1 MTDRIVAEGDIIPVS
16 DNGLIALI
24 HGERNEIVSLVMQ
37 SSSRCIRNGGHHA
50 IEISSG
56 NGNFARDGIADAIR
70 RLRNRGLANHL
81 DRRTCNGGCSL
92 RHELYSIAPCSFGPR
107 YNRDMPAVRQPRW
120 YVIPLRVLLL
130 SFLLTLLAFAV
141 SLLLAILGMLITAR
155 LRGFQPDMT
164 LAYRNIALPIALA
177 AGVVTLIV
185 TTVLEIRNYRQAR
198 ALAQIARASR

>member
-1 MTDRIVAEGDIIPVS
+1 
-16 DNGLIALI
+16 
-24 HGERNEIVSLVMQ
+24 
-37 SSSRCIRNGGHHA
+37 
-50 IEISSG
+50 
-56 NGNFARDGIADAIR
+56 
-70 RLRNRGLANHL
+70 
-81 DRRTCNGGCSL
+81 
-92 RHELYSIAPCSFGPR
+92 
-107 YNRDMPAVRQPRW
+107 MPAVRQPRW

-141 SLLLAILGMLITAR
+141 SLLLGILGMLITAR

-164 LAYRNIALPIALA
+164 LAYRHIALPIALA